1 MHVLYEEGGDI
12 KFATLA
18 GEGNTDPLYAQTPGG
33 KKIKLK
39 TKDIWLRFDG
49 EAQSIFH
56 QSQQR
61 IADIDLNFLWECA
74 GDVEFN
80 FQDLA
85 RDYFGNTIDVSQTIA
100 LAMAIQDAPIYFRRK
115 GRGQFLRAPQE
126 QLQAALLAVERKQA
140 ELLKQKVWEEE
151 LASFRLPEEL
161 KATATSLLFSP
172 DKNSTAYKAIVN
184 ASVGLKGGIPE
195 LLLRCG
201 VIESAQQF
209 HEGKFIKEHF
219 PKGLSFSTSLQD
231 SERQSWEKSLEKL
244 PIAPVRAFSIDDA
257 TTTEIDD
264 AFSVTP
270 IPNHPNYWRVGV
282 HIAAPGLTIVR
293 GSALDELARNR
304 LSTVYY
310 PGGKI
315 TMLPDEV
322 CDTFSLHAASNHGNQ
337 AVEDLPLRPA
347 ISLYVTVNET
357 NTVVLEGDHAPVTRV
372 ERVPMAHNLR
382 LDDWEDVITEASL
395 LDASNPTKIV
405 YQQEL
410 LILWQSAR
418 QLHAKRQAQREQNG
432 LKPEIFGFQD
442 AQALLKDFTFKVNE
456 GRVEITPRARGS
468 VLDSIVAEWMIFC
481 NSTWGNQLAEKS
493 VPGIYRTQKGWG
505 PQRTRMQTQPGPH
518 EGLGIDN
525 YAWCTS
531 PLRRYVDLVN
541 QWQLIAMAEHG
552 VTAKLVAPF
561 KPKDADLMAIAAD
574 FDGTYAAYG
583 EYQNQMERYWCLQ
596 YMAQTGLPS
605 KWVVRHLKDGQC
617 RVENI
622 PLRLHVPELSES
634 ARGTQAEVEILA
646 VDLLNLEASLRYL
659 GTLTDTVQAVDEDAE
674 SA

>member
-1 MHVLYEEGGDI
+1 M
-12 KFATLA
+12 
-18 GEGNTDPLYAQTPGG
+18 
-33 KKIKLK
+33 
-39 TKDIWLRFDG
+39 
-49 EAQSIFH
+49 
-56 QSQQR
+56 
-61 IADIDLNFLWECA
+61 
-74 GDVEFN
+74 
-80 FQDLA
+80 
-85 RDYFGNTIDVSQTIA
+85 
-100 LAMAIQDAPIYFRRK
+100 
-115 GRGQFLRAPQE
+115 
-126 QLQAALLAVERKQA
+126 
-140 ELLKQKVWEEE
+140 
-151 LASFRLPEEL
+151 
-161 KATATSLLFSP
+161 
-172 DKNSTAYKAIVN
+172 
-184 ASVGLKGGIPE
+184 
-195 LLLRCG
+195 
-201 VIESAQQF
+201 
-209 HEGKFIKEHF
+209 
-219 PKGLSFSTSLQD
+219 
-231 SERQSWEKSLEKL
+231 
-244 PIAPVRAFSIDDA
+244 
-257 TTTEIDD
+257 
-264 AFSVTP
+264 
-270 IPNHPNYWRVGV
+270 GV
-282 HIAAPGLTIVR
+282 HIAAPGLAISR
-293 GSALDELARNR
+293 SSELDELARNR

-310 PGGKI
+310 PSGKI
-315 TMLPDEV
+315 TMLPDV
-322 CDTFSLHAASNHGNQ
+322 VSDIFSLHAASNHGDQ
-337 AVEDLPLRPA
+337 VVADLPLRPA
-347 ISLYVTVNET
+347 ISLYVTLDESLS
-357 NTVVLEGDHAPVTRV
+357 VVLEGDHAPKTQL

-395 LDASNPTKIV
+395 LDGSNPTKIV

-410 LILWQSAR
+410 LILWQSAS

-442 AQALLKDFTFKVNE
+442 PQALLKDFTFKVNQ

-481 NSTWGNQLAEKS
+481 NSTWGNQLADKS

-596 YMAQTGLPS
+596 YIAQNGLPS

-617 RVENI
+617 RLENI
-622 PLRLHVPELSES
+622 PLRLPVPELAES
-634 ARGTQAEVEILA
+634 ARGTQAEVEVLT

-659 GTLTDTVQAVDEDAE
+659 GVLTDTVKAVDEDAE
-674 SA
+674 SV

>member
-18 GEGNTDPLYAQTPGG
+18 GDGGIDPLYAQTPGG

-39 TKDIWLRFDG
+39 SKDVWLRFEG
-49 EAQSIFH
+49 EAQDIFH

-85 RDYFGNTIDVSQTIA
+85 KEYFGSAIDISQTIA
-100 LAMAIQDAPIYFRRK
+100 LAMAVQDAPIYFRRK
-115 GRGQFLRAPQE
+115 GRGQFLRAPHD

-140 ELLKQKVWEEE
+140 ELVKQKAWEEE
-151 LASFRLPEEL
+151 LASYRLPEEL
-161 KATATSLLFSP
+161 KSIVTSLLFSP
-172 DKNSTAYKAIVN
+172 DKNSSAYKAVMN

-201 VIESAQQF
+201 AIESAQQF
-209 HEGKFIKEHF
+209 HEGKFLKEYF
-219 PKGLSFSTSLQD
+219 PKGLSFTATLQD
-231 SERQSWEKSLEKL
+231 DEKVSWEKNLDKL
-244 PIAPVRAFSIDDA
+244 PVAAVRAFSIDDA

-264 AFSVTP
+264 AFSVSP
-270 IPNHPNYWRVGV
+270 IPNHPNYWRVGI
-282 HIAAPGLTIVR
+282 HIAAPGLAISR
-293 GSALDELARNR
+293 GSQLDELARNR

-315 TMLPDEV
+315 TMLPDGV
-322 CDTFSLHAASNHGNQ
+322 CDIFSLHAASNHGDQ
-337 AVEDLPLRPA
+337 AVSDLPLRPA
-347 ISLYVTVNET
+347 ISLYVTLDENFS
-357 NTVVLEGDHAPVTRV
+357 VVIEEEHAPVTRV
-372 ERVPMAHNLR
+372 ERLPMAHNLR
-382 LDDWEDVITEASL
+382 LDDWEDVITEESL

-405 YQQEL
+405 YQKEL
-410 LILWQSAR
+410 LTLWQAAR
-418 QLHAKRQAQREQNG
+418 QLHAKRQQQRETNG
-432 LKPEIFGFQD
+432 LKPEVFGFQD
-442 AQALLKDFTFKVNE
+442 PHALLKDFTFKVDD
-456 GRVEITPRARGS
+456 GRVEITPRSRGS

-596 YMAQTGLPS
+596 YIAQNGLPS
-605 KWVVRHLKDGQC
+605 KWVVRHLKEGQC
-617 RVENI
+617 RVESI
-622 PLRLHVPELSES
+622 PLRLTVPELAETM
-634 ARGTQAEVEILA
+634 RGTQAEVEVLTI
-646 VDLLNLEASLRYL
+646 DLLNLEASLRYL
-659 GTLTDTVQAVDEDAE
+659 GSLSQSSQDLDEDAE